1 MYLDTSRI
9 QFVVNERTE
18 NGNFWVYE
26 GTDLRNITQL
36 IDANSTAVVGAPY
49 EVPVGSKMIVVF

>member
-1 MYLDTSRI
+1 
-9 QFVVNERTE
+9 VNERTE